1 MSDLIFGMLLSFGIN
16 SSPRV
21 LKNNGLLG
29 ERVIL
34 GVLAGLYCAIIFA
47 YPHSKSGLSDLIFAF
62 GLLSIG
68 ISSDYAIL
76 INSISEA
83 YHNA

>member
-1 MSDLIFGMLLSFGIN
+1 MSDLIFGMLLSFGIS

-34 GVLAGLYCAIIFA
+34 GGASWTFLRYHLR
-47 YPHSKSGLSDLIFAF
+47 LST
-62 GLLSIG
+62 
-68 ISSDYAIL
+68 
-76 INSISEA
+76 
-83 YHNA
+83 